1 MVDEIQ
7 IEIFKNMTPEEKL
20 KVAER
25 LYWSAFEL
33 RYAAF
38 KTQFPELSDK
48 EINEKT
54 VKYFIRAE

>member
-38 KTQFPELSDK
+38 KTQFPELSDE
-48 EINEKT
+48 EINQKT
-54 VKYFIRAE
+54 VKYFIQAE